1 MKGWE
6 SVVKNDR
13 LELARRPAKLYRRD
27 YELERVADLGPST
40 SQGHTTLHYYWDII
54 RRRRGIIAA
63 SVLAIATL
71 TTLFTFKMQPVYEAT
86 VQVGIESETPQ
97 LQSIANLY
105 QSTPTDEPFL
115 KTQVKVLRSDNL
127 AWETIQQLGL
137 ANNPAFRP
145 RASDLKPL
153 NTDPREAQGIL
164 LKRFRR
170 ALSVDLSPN
179 THVVEVSFE
188 STDPYL
194 AAQVANALVNNF
206 VEYNFHEKYDAT
218 RQATA
223 WMEQQL
229 DELKAK
235 VEKSQ
240 QALVTYE
247 RENAIVN
254 VSDKQNVV
262 EQRLSDLSRALSSAE
277 SDLAQKESLRNL
289 VKSNQS
295 PVAFIADNEL
305 LQRLQEKY
313 ADLKAQYTEAR
324 AASGANYPRVVRLGQ
339 QVDEI
344 QSLIDQERKHNVE
357 RVENDYEATLG
368 RVTLLR
374 ASVTAQKSEAGRLSQ
389 LLIRHNIL
397 KHDFES
403 NQQLYES
410 LLQHLKDATV
420 SAGLRATNINV
431 VDPARPPAFPVRPKV
446 ALYLTLGVIG
456 GLLVGITVAFAQEG
470 LERRTVKTPED
481 VENLVDAPTLAL
493 IPLAGSAQGR
503 SYLQMKHG
511 QGNGSSNG
519 TVALAVTTQP
529 TSPLAESYRT
539 LRTSVLFSTSPPPK
553 AVLVT
558 SAAPGEGKTSTA
570 LNLSIALAEGGQRIV
585 LVDGDMRRPG
595 ISGTLAMLE
604 HKGLSG
610 VLAGAYSLAEALY
623 PIDSIPNLWVLPA
636 GRHPPNPA
644 SLLSTST
651 TEAVLKELR
660 EQYDQVVVDSPP
672 VLMVTDATLLAAA
685 VDGVIMVVE
694 SGVTS
699 PGILVDAL
707 RTLDTASAKI
717 LGVVVNKVD
726 FRGDGYHYS
735 SYYRYYDSY
744 YGSSE
749 PSAESS

>member
-1 MKGWE
+1 MVE
-6 SVVKNDR
+6 NDKLELTRRPSQLYRADHR
-13 LELARRPAKLYRRD
+13 LEPA
-27 YELERVADLGPST
+27 VDLGSSA
-40 SQGHTTLHYYWDII
+40 SQGRSTLHYYWDIA
-54 RRRRGIIAA
+54 RRRQGVIAA
-63 SVLAIATL
+63 SVLALATV
-71 TTLFTFKMQPVYEAT
+71 TTIYTFKMQPVYEAT

-97 LQSIANLY
+97 LQSITNLY

-137 ANNPAFRP
+137 ATNPAFRP
-145 RASDLKPL
+145 SASDAKAL

-164 LKRFRR
+164 LKWFRR

-194 AAQVANALVNNF
+194 AAQTANTLVNNY

-262 EQRLSDLSRALSSAE
+262 EQRLSDLSKGLSSAE

-289 VKSNQS
+289 VKSNQLQ
-295 PVAFIADNEL
+295 VAFIAENEL

-344 QSLIDQERKHNVE
+344 QSLIDQERSRNVE
-357 RVENDYEATLG
+357 RVENDYRATLG
-368 RVTLLR
+368 RVRLLR
-374 ASVTAQKSEAGRLSQ
+374 ASVAAQKGEAGRLSQ
-389 LLIRHNIL
+389 LLIQHNIL
-397 KHDFES
+397 KHEFES

-446 ALYLTLGVIG
+446 ALYLALGVIG
-456 GLLVGITVAFAQEG
+456 GLLVGITLAFAQEG
-470 LERRTVKTPED
+470 LERRTVKTAED
-481 VENLVDAPTLAL
+481 VEKLVDAPTLAL
-493 IPLAGSAQGR
+493 IPMAGSAEGR
-503 SYLQMKHG
+503 RYLLMKPR

-519 TVALAVTTQP
+519 SVALAVSTQP

-539 LRTSVLFSTSPPPK
+539 LRTSVLFSTRPPPR

-558 SAAPGEGKTSTA
+558 SAAPGEGKTCTA
-570 LNLSIALAEGGQRIV
+570 LNLSIALAEGGQRVV

-595 ISGTLAMLE
+595 ISGTLGMLK

-610 VLAGAYSLAEALY
+610 VLAGVYPLAEALY
-623 PIDSIPNLWVLPA
+623 PSGSIPNLWVLPA
-636 GRHPPNPA
+636 GPHPPNPA
-644 SLLSTST
+644 SLICASNI
-651 TEAVLKELR
+651 EAVLRELR

-672 VLMVTDATLLAAA
+672 VLMVTDATLLAAS
-685 VDGVIMVVE
+685 VDGVVMVVE

-699 PGILVDAL
+699 PGILVHAL
-707 RTLDTASAKI
+707 RTLETAAAKV

-726 FRGDGYHYS
+726 FRSDGYHYS

-749 PSAESS
+749 PSAGSS